1 MVALD
6 QRDEQDSEAA
16 GASGNKATPSRCREW
31 TVAEVS
37 SFLLPVVTGEPL
49 SSEPLQLA
57 VAAHLARCRGLSR
70 GHTASDFRKPTRIRI
85 TVTKPRR

>member
-1 MVALD
+1 MPDARCALTC
-6 QRDEQDSEAA
+6 R
-16 GASGNKATPSRCREW
+16 SRCAFRCWREQS
-31 TVAEVS
+31 TVAEMT
-37 SFLLPVVTGEPL
+37 SFLLPVVTGVSPT
-49 SSEPLQLA
+49 SDPLQLA